1 MIFDLLPWNDEK
13 SKIWPWTGLA
23 LGLSTQLTW
32 HVELGAYG
40 LPYLLRFDA
49 SRDRLVDR
57 RSQQRQAI
65 VRSHATRVRLA
76 ESGFHPAPEVRQS
89 HTFSLGA
96 FANRTVARH
105 RCRDPLPGSRSCP
118 ISGTHF
124 PTSMVG

>member
-1 MIFDLLPWNDEK
+1 MIFDLLPWKPREVQDLAVD
-13 SKIWPWTGLA
+13 GLA
-23 LGLSTQLTW
+23 LGLSAELTW

-40 LPYLLRFDA
+40 LPYLLRLDA

-76 ESGFHPAPEVRQS
+76 ESGFHPAPELRQS

-96 FANRTVARH
+96 FANRTVARIL
-105 RCRDPLPGSRSCP
+105 CPDPLPGSRSCP
-118 ISGTHF
+118 IFGTHF